1 MKLKIKVTK
10 DILRRSMM
18 CGTVISNSGLM
29 TPIPSSNCAIA
40 VAIRDIFPSAAIGTV
55 RMLFIKE
62 EGDNE
67 AWGNS
72 PYGLDLDKDTQQYIS
87 KFDSSTPEKRLEM
100 PEYEFTIEV
109 PNAVIGLINIEA
121 LEACPT
127 MELVGD

>member
-18 CGTVISNSGLM
+18 CGTIIGNGGLM
-29 TPIPSSNCAIA
+29 TPLPSSNCAIA
-40 VAIRDIFPSAAIGTV
+40 VAIKDIFPSAAIGTIG
-55 RMLFIKE
+55 MLFIKE
-62 EGDNE
+62 EQDNG
-67 AWGNS
+67 AWKGS

-87 KFDSSTPEKRLEM
+87 KFDSSTPEERLEL

-127 MELVGD
+127 MELVSD